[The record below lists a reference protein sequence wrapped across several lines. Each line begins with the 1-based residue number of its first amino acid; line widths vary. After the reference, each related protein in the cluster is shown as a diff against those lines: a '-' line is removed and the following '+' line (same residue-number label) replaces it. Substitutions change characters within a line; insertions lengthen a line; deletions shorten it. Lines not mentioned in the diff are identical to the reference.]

1 MFKNMKTRKVLQSL
15 AAALL
20 LSSSAFAQYQVSG
33 KVTDEDGQTL
43 TGAIVQFKGQKRGVS
58 TNSDGQYTLRNL
70 SNGEYELVFQFFG
83 YKKEVKFVTVADKN
97 VTLNVKLSST
107 FFMQEGIEVQG
118 IRADEKTPTT
128 YTNIDKAEIEEKN
141 YGQDLPFLLQST
153 PSTVVTSDAGAGVGY
168 TGVRIRGVDPTR
180 TNVTVNGIPMN
191 DAESQGV
198 FWVNMP
204 DFASSVESMQV
215 QRGVGTSSNGAG
227 AFGASINISTHQ
239 QNAKAYAEI
248 DNSGGSFNTLR
259 NSVRAGTGLINNKFT
274 VDTRLSRIVSDGYL
288 DRASSNLKSFYI
300 SGAYHGEKSTLRL
313 NVFSGKEKTYQ
324 AWYGT
329 PESRIEND
337 EEGMLAYAMRNGL
350 SQEETDNLLNSGRTY
365 NYYTYENEV
374 DNYQQDHYQL
384 HFAHQFNDKFN
395 MKLAGHYT
403 YGRGYY
409 EQFREDDDFSTY
421 GYDPITVNGDVT
433 SSMDVIR
440 RRWLDN
446 HFYGGVFNFNY
457 NSKKGL
463 EITLGG
469 GANAYDGDHFGEV
482 IWAEFTPENTIRDR
496 YYENNGFKIDANTYL
511 KVTYQWNKLTFFG
524 DIQYRYIDYTFLGV
538 DEVSGVITDVEQSV
552 QYNFLNPKGG
562 LMYKLNNNQSL
573 YASYAVANREP
584 VRRDFRESTPENRP
598 QRETLYNL
606 EVGYRLETKK
616 GFLNANIYHM
626 DYDNQLVLTGS
637 INDVGGYTRTNVE
650 DSYRMGVEIEGGFK
664 IFKNLGLTGNL
675 TLSQNKIDNFTE
687 YVDAYDASFNTLDQ
701 EITEHGTTD
710 LAFSPS
716 IISGISINYSP
727 VKNLQLSLM
736 NKYVGEQYLDNTSNE
751 TRTLD
756 AYYVAHFNISYT
768 LKDVLFKEMT
778 FGIRVNN
785 VFNEMYEN
793 NGYTFSYIVAG
804 DRTQENFYY
813 PQAGRN
819 FLVRLLIKL

>member
-1 MFKNMKTRKVLQSL
+1 MKTRNVLQSL

-20 LSSSAFAQYQVSG
+20 LSPSIYSQYQISG
-33 KVTDEDGQTL
+33 KVTDEQGGSL
-43 TGAIVQFKGQKRGVS
+43 TGAVVQLKDQQRGVT
-58 TNSDGQYTLRNL
+58 TNKDGEYTLKDL
-70 SNGEYELVFQFFG
+70 PNGEYELKFRFFG
-83 YKKEVKFVTVADKN
+83 YKESLETVVVSNEN
-97 VTLNVKLSST
+97 VTLNVTLEST

-128 YTNIDKAEIEEKN
+128 YTNVDREEIEKKN

-239 QNAKAYAEI
+239 QNQEAYAEI

-259 NSVRAGTGLINNKFT
+259 NSVRAGTGLINDKFT
-274 VDTRLSRIVSDGYL
+274 VDTRLSRIVSDGYI
-288 DRASSNLKSFYI
+288 DRASSNLKSFFI

-313 NVFSGKEKTYQ
+313 NVFSGQEKTYQ

-337 EEGMLAYAMRNGL
+337 EEGMLAYAGRNGL

-384 HFAHQFNDKFN
+384 HFAHRFSDKLN
-395 MKLAGHYT
+395 MKVAGHYT

-409 EQFREDDDFSTY
+409 EQFRQDDGFSTY
-421 GYDPITVNGDVT
+421 GYDPIQVEGNEV
-433 SSMDVIR
+433 SEMDVIR

-463 EITLGG
+463 NLTFGG

-482 IWAEFTPENTIRDR
+482 IWAEFTPENSIRDR
-496 YYENNGFKIDANTYL
+496 YYENNGFKIDANSYL
-511 KVTYQWNKLTFFG
+511 KATYQWNDFTFFG
-524 DIQYRYIDYTFLGV
+524 DVQYRYIDYTFLGV
-538 DEVSGVITDVEQSV
+538 DEVSGSLEDIEQNV
-552 QYNFLNPKGG
+552 QFNFLNPKAG
-562 LMYKLNNNQSL
+562 LMYKINNKQSL
-573 YASYAVANREP
+573 YASYAIANREP
-584 VRRDFRESTPENRP
+584 VRRDFRESTPESRP
-598 QRETLYNL
+598 QHETLYNL

-616 GFLNANIYHM
+616 GFLNANVYHM
-626 DYDNQLVLTGS
+626 DYDNQLVLTGE

-650 DSYRMGVEIEGGFK
+650 ESYRMGIELEGGYKLFD
-664 IFKNLGLTGNL
+664 NLGITGNV
-675 TLSQNKIDNFTE
+675 TLSQNKIENFTE
-687 YVDAYDASFNTLDQ
+687 YVDAFDGSFNPLPQ
-701 EITEHGTTD
+701 EEINHGTTD

-716 IISGISINYSP
+716 IISGVNINYTP
-727 VKNLQLSLM
+727 IKNLQLSLL
-736 NKYVGEQYLDNTSNE
+736 NKYVGKQYLDNTSNE

-768 LKDVLFKEMT
+768 IKDVLFKEMT
-778 FGIRVNN
+778 FGVRVNN
-785 VFNEMYEN
+785 VFDEMYEN
-793 NGYTFSYIVAG
+793 NGYTFSYLVGG